1 MIIIS
6 HLIIIIIIIL
16 SSSSTSYP
24 ARTPYRSGNK
34 NKKVSYKKCQYN
46 MLQPIQNFFQI
57 KRKKVKLALSG
68 LHSSGKTTILYKLKL
83 GEVVTTVPTIGFN
96 IESVDISRR
105 HSVTAWD
112 IGGRCNM
119 RPLAR
124 HYITGMDVLFFVVD
138 SSQPSYM
145 QMASAE
151 LAYYAKVCLD
161 IRYLL

>member
-6 HLIIIIIIIL
+6 HLIIIIIIL

-24 ARTPYRSGNK
+24 ACTPYRSGNK

-68 LHSSGKTTILYKLKL
+68 LHSSGKTTILYKLTL

-112 IGGRCNM
+112 IGGDVRCVLSQDIISLVWTYYSSLLTQVN
-119 RPLAR
+119 R
-124 HYITGMDVLFFVVD
+124 HICKWPPQSWRTLRK
-138 SSQPSYM
+138 
-145 QMASAE
+145 
-151 LAYYAKVCLD
+151 YAWS